1 MVWYAVTQG
10 KWLMKTELTN
20 ASQLAAIVRSER
32 RRQKVSQIRLS
43 QLADV
48 GVRFVRD
55 LEDGKETVRLDKVL
69 AVLETLGV
77 AVELSGSGDGE

>member
-1 MVWYAVTQG
+1 
-10 KWLMKTELTN
+10 MKTELTTP
-20 ASQLAAIVRSER
+20 SQLAEIVRRER
-32 RRQKVSQIRLS
+32 KRQKVSQIRLS

-69 AVLETLGV
+69 AVLETLGI
-77 AVELSGSGDGE
+77 AVELSSLGDDE

>member
-1 MVWYAVTQG
+1 MQG

-20 ASQLAAIVRSER
+20 ASQLAEIVRSER
-32 RRQKVSQIRLS
+32 KRQKVSQIRLS

-69 AVLETLGV
+69 AVLETLGI
-77 AVELSGSGDGE
+77 AIELSRLGDDE

>member
-1 MVWYAVTQG
+1 
-10 KWLMKTELTN
+10 MKTELTN
-20 ASQLAAIVRSER
+20 ASPLAEIVRRER

-55 LEDGKETVRLDKVL
+55 LEDGKQTVQLDKVL
-69 AVLETLGV
+69 SVLETLGI
-77 AVELSGSGDGE
+77 AVELSSQGDDE

>member
-1 MVWYAVTQG
+1 
-10 KWLMKTELTN
+10 MKTELTN
-20 ASQLAAIVRSER
+20 ASQLAEIVRRER
-32 RRQKVSQIRLS
+32 KRQKVSQIRLS

-69 AVLETLGV
+69 AVLETLGI
-77 AVELSGSGDGE
+77 AVELSSPGDDE

>member
-1 MVWYAVTQG
+1 
-10 KWLMKTELTN
+10 MKTELTN
-20 ASQLAAIVRSER
+20 AFQLAEIVRRER
-32 RRQKVSQIRLS
+32 KRQKVSQIRLS

-69 AVLETLGV
+69 AVLETLGI
-77 AVELSGSGDGE
+77 AVELSSPNGSGKTTLENL

>member
-1 MVWYAVTQG
+1 
-10 KWLMKTELTN
+10 MKTELTTP
-20 ASQLAAIVRSER
+20 SQLAEIVRRER
-32 RRQKVSQIRLS
+32 KRQKVSQIRLS

-69 AVLETLGV
+69 AVLETLGI
-77 AVELSGSGDGE
+77 AVELSSPGDDE